1 MSQRKCLKDL
11 ESRIG
16 SWGWLLHVNH
26 RQRQRR
32 NQAKQPVNLHLNP
45 KPRNPIDIPLKDF
58 SPEVRK
64 LLIQG
69 MVKGGKAIVVKKKKD
84 KDEKSKEK
92 K

>member
-26 RQRQRR
+26 RPKTKTKSSET
-32 NQAKQPVNLHLNP
+32 AGKPAPKP

-69 MVKGGKAIVVKKKKD
+69 MVKRW
-84 KDEKSKEK
+84 KSYSR
-92 K
+92 

>member
-1 MSQRKCLKDL
+1 MRQRKCLKDP

-16 SWGWLLHVNH
+16 SWGWLLHVHH

-32 NQAKQPVNLHLNP
+32 NQAKQPAS
-45 KPRNPIDIPLKDF
+45 KPRSTNPIDIPLKDF

-64 LLIQG
+64 LLIQD
-69 MVKGGKAIVVKKKKD
+69 MVKGGKAIVVKRKKD